1 MSYFPPVDEQMDLL
15 EKGAAEIIRAG
26 DLRERLEESRK
37 TGRPLRIKAGFDP
50 TAPDLHLGHTVLMRK
65 LRHFQQLGHTVIFLI
80 GDSTALIGDPTGRN
94 VTRKPLTRAEIDKNA
109 ETYKEQVFRILD
121 AGKTE
126 VRYNSEWLDKLGY
139 AGMIG
144 LSARVTL
151 SQMLD
156 RKEFLTRFKAEQD
169 ISLHELLYPL
179 AQGYDS
185 VALHSDVEL
194 GGTDQKF
201 NLLMGRELQ
210 RDYGQKPQIVLMT
223 PILEGLDGV
232 QKMSKSLNNAIGINE
247 PASEM
252 YGKLMSISDE
262 LMWKYWVLLTDVPLS
277 GIESLKADMNAGA
290 VHPMEVK
297 KRLARTIVS
306 GFHGEDAAVSA
317 DENWARMFQQKETA
331 EDLEVIRVNAS
342 HFWISSDMRGRV
354 AKLVT
359 LAGLASSVAEAD
371 RKLKEGAVKINGE
384 VVTQTHIVIPS
395 GSKVTIRVGKRAKI
409 ADIFFPAAGDHVVT
423 ARKRGIYEVVSASY
437 GGWATIC
444 LLDSSGN
451 PTTFTEQ
458 VPPGDLSPA

>member
-1 MSYFPPVDEQMDLL
+1 MPEFLPVEEQMDLL
-15 EKGAAEIIRAG
+15 QKGAAEIIRVS

-37 TGRPLRIKAGFDP
+37 AGRPLRVKAGFDP

-94 VTRKPLTRAEIDKNA
+94 VTRKPLTREQIDENA

-121 AGKTE
+121 ADKTE

-139 AGMIG
+139 AGLIG
-144 LSARVTL
+144 LSAKVTL

-156 RKEFLTRFKAEQD
+156 RKEFLTRFRAEQD

-185 VALHSDVEL
+185 VALESDVEL

-223 PILEGLDGV
+223 EILEGLDGV

-262 LMWKYWVLLTDVPLS
+262 LMWKYFLLLTDLRGSEVDAMREEVARGKL
-277 GIESLKADMNAGA
+277 
-290 VHPMEVK
+290 HPMVAK
-297 KRLARTIVS
+297 KQLARTIVA
-306 GFHGEDAAVSA
+306 GFHGVAAAESA
-317 DENWARMFQQKETA
+317 DENWARMFQQKGES
-331 EDLEVIRVNAS
+331 EDLEEVAVAFASVAGTEPNQIRLPKLLVQMGLAASGAEANRKIAENAV
-342 HFWISSDMRGRV
+342 RV
-354 AKLVT
+354 DGDVVESLAIPVT
-359 LAGLASSVAEAD
+359 LPARLTV
-371 RKLKEGAVKINGE
+371 RL
-384 VVTQTHIVIPS
+384 
-395 GSKVTIRVGKRAKI
+395 GKRAKVAVI
-409 ADIFFPAAGDHVVT
+409 
-423 ARKRGIYEVVSASY
+423 S
-437 GGWATIC
+437 
-444 LLDSSGN
+444 
-451 PTTFTEQ
+451 
-458 VPPGDLSPA
+458 